1 MLLYENKKVRLL
13 NLLRIGINP
22 FKRFVSTGEIPEDLS
37 FVGSRKPLLNQIAE
51 NIENKP
57 NIILPL
63 IADVGLGKTHLYWS
77 LKAAMYYY
85 NIIYISLDE
94 IYRKFFY
101 NIYSEFIEK
110 IGVEPLR
117 NIINQLCNRWGALE
131 RSFGFFHVVDIRK
144 VKSIAFS
151 ELKDQFDSDHY
162 SSLIDV
168 INGITTHQL
177 DPYKK
182 VEAEGWLLGELMDVR
197 ELSRLNMSTDLRNS
211 KTAFTMLKLLIEN
224 SKLGTVL
231 FIDDFE
237 KILSLAKPQEESE
250 EVFDPSW
257 LYGSETTPGERASKK
272 IIKRIIKLKKING
285 LRIIITLKSLNALE
299 EIKNRFKELDK
310 SNFEFS
316 EPIILKKFEEE
327 DIIEFYENSMKNFF
341 EKLDLPYLIN
351 FEEFQYFPLN
361 EHILRKIY
369 HKHDG
374 NPRKIIKSFIKIFN
388 QIIFT
393 DENLLNILH
402 AIEI

>member
-13 NLLRIGINP
+13 NLLRIGGNP
-22 FKRFVSTGEIPEDLS
+22 FKRFVSTGEIAEELP
-37 FVGSRKPLLNQIAE
+37 FVSSRKPLLNQIAD
-51 NIENKP
+51 NIENNP
-57 NIILPL
+57 NVILPL
-63 IADVGLGKTHLYWS
+63 IADVGLGKTHLYWR
-77 LKAAMYYY
+77 LKATMYYY

-94 IYRKFFY
+94 VYRKFFY

-131 RSFGFFHVVDIRK
+131 RKFGFFHVVDVRK
-144 VKSIAFS
+144 VKSLAFS

-162 SSLIDV
+162 SSLLDV

-285 LRIIITLKSLNALE
+285 LRIIVTLKSLNALE
-299 EIKNRFKELDK
+299 EIKNRFKELDNSDFK
-310 SNFEFS
+310 FS
-316 EPIILKKFEEE
+316 EPIILKEFEEE

-351 FEEFQYFPLN
+351 FDEFQYFPLN
-361 EHILRKIY
+361 EHILKKIY
-369 HKHDG
+369 HEHDG

-388 QIIFT
+388 QIIFS
-393 DENLLNILH
+393 DENLLNLLN

>member
-13 NLLRIGINP
+13 SLLRIGINP
-22 FKRFVSTGEIPEDLS
+22 FKRFVSTGEIPEDLP
-37 FVGSRKPLLNQIAE
+37 FVSSRKPLLEQIAD

-57 NIILPL
+57 NIIVPL
-63 IADVGLGKTHLYWS
+63 IGDVGLGKTHLYWS
-77 LKAAMYYY
+77 LKASMYYY

-94 IYRKFFY
+94 VYRKFFY

-131 RSFGFFHVVDIRK
+131 RKFGFFHVVDIRK

-151 ELKDQFDSDHY
+151 ELKDQFDSDHF

-237 KILSLAKPQEESE
+237 KILSLAKPQEETE

-285 LRIIITLKSLNALE
+285 LRIIITLKSLNALD

-310 SNFEFS
+310 SDFEFS
-316 EPIILKKFEEE
+316 EPITLKEFEEE
-327 DIIEFYENSMKNFF
+327 DIIEFYENSMKTFF

-361 EHILRKIY
+361 EHIIRKIY

-393 DENLLNILH
+393 DENLLNLLH
-402 AIEI
+402 SIEI